1 MCGQR
6 RQLDKRG
13 QRACLLGTAPN
24 SPSQKVGIIF
34 VDTGLP
40 YVWNKLRIERHC
52 VCATRSLLP
61 TDSSPDVWLDPTDVP
76 QANLP
81 LSQSTWFQRQAQ
93 EKGNLTVS
101 ALLTE
106 VMICMS
112 DK

>member
-1 MCGQR
+1 MGKEVNWTKEGR
-6 RQLDKRG
+6 GLALLD
-13 QRACLLGTAPN
+13 TAPN

-61 TDSSPDVWLDPTDVP
+61 TDSSPDAWLDPTDVP

-81 LSQSTWFQRQAQ
+81 LSQSTWFQRQVQ